1 MKYAL
6 ITGGSRGIGKAICL
20 KLASMGYNII
30 INYQSNHDA
39 AQATAEEVQSHG
51 VLAQLLRFD
60 VSDKTAVNT
69 ELDNWIEAHPDDTI
83 DVLIN
88 NAGIRRDN
96 IMVFMPDEDWHNVLD
111 TTLNGFFYITRKLYA
126 AYDEAQTRQDSEHR
140 IAVRHQRTAGTGEL
154 QRFQGSPHLRHQ
166 GIGARS
172 TSRKVTVNA
181 VAPGF
186 ISTDMTKGL
195 PEDELKGLVPMRR
208 FGTPEEVAGAV
219 GFLVSEEASY
229 ITGEVININGGLYT

>member
-111 TTLNGFFYITRKLYA
+111 TTLNGFFYITRKL
-126 AYDEAQTRQDSEHR
+126 
-140 IAVRHQRTAGTGEL
+140 VRL
-154 QRFQGSPHLRHQ
+154 
-166 GIGARS
+166 
-172 TSRKVTVNA
+172 
-181 VAPGF
+181 
-186 ISTDMTKGL
+186 
-195 PEDELKGLVPMRR
+195 
-208 FGTPEEVAGAV
+208 
-219 GFLVSEEASY
+219 
-229 ITGEVININGGLYT
+229 